1 MRAAAFSLV
10 LLASGCLNLV
20 SSPVPSCDEPDADP
34 VTCIGLRH
42 LDAAPETRPSDRPTD
57 AADPAT
63 TDATALPAD
72 ALPVIETPTPAT
84 PPVDAAVADAPM
96 QPEVAPAIDTA
107 PPIEVAPVV
116 DMAPAAPH
124 CPAPGFLSCS
134 AGECVSRAHAFEGGS
149 LEGAHVNAAVT
160 SDFSKALRGPVEIRP
175 FQGGHWLAADVRFT
189 QDIAALSFIVPICP
203 AASSAALRGKTF
215 SAKLWVAG
223 PPLSNGSL
231 LSAATSIPI
240 GFLIASR
247 QNVALGV
254 EIPVVGQFPDSD
266 VSDKVV
272 EVEIGVAVRNTAGL
286 VPWDGTVY
294 LDEIVVGD

>member
-1 MRAAAFSLV
+1 MRAAAFCL
-10 LLASGCLNLV
+10 LLASGCLNLNAG
-20 SSPVPSCDEPDADP
+20 PIPACDEPDADP
-34 VTCIGLRH
+34 VSCRGLNH
-42 LDAAPETRPSDRPTD
+42 LDATVDVARAGSAPD
-57 AADPAT
+57 A
-63 TDATALPAD
+63 DAGAPPVVTVDAEAPPAD
-72 ALPVIETPTPAT
+72 LAPVAEAAAPAVDT
-84 PPVDAAVADAPM
+84 APVVDVPVDAPAPL
-96 QPEVAPAIDTA
+96 PDVAPAI
-107 PPIEVAPVV
+107 

-175 FQGGHWLAADVRFT
+175 FQGGHWLAADVHFT
-189 QDIAALSFIVPICP
+189 TDIAAISFIVPICP

-247 QNVALGV
+247 QNVAQGV

-272 EVEIGVAVRNTAGL
+272 EVEIGVAVRDTKMLA
-286 VPWDGTVY
+286 PWDGTVY
-294 LDEIVVGD
+294 LDEIVVGE